1 MAVDIGQAVVS
12 SLKAVGQLFV
22 VKPKK
27 VHPGRLEVMHV
38 HWIFGY
44 TEAQFI
50 GFTVDMPYLHSTT
63 GHNHGVA
70 IWKMITAQYFSF

>member
-12 SLKAVGQLFV
+12 PLKAVGQLFV

-50 GFTVDMPYLHSTT
+50 
-63 GHNHGVA
+63 
-70 IWKMITAQYFSF
+70 